1 MFSKPTTQPGV
12 YGTTPN
18 PYIANNS
25 MAPGSQQPLSFIT
38 PRNQPQSGQPPF
50 ITSPEIRTNNQQ
62 GQGNVLMVN
71 PATVTATTN
80 FKEEGKTLG
89 AIQIVIGLMHIGFGV
104 ILGLISAT
112 YDGVWNFASST
123 FDSGYPFWGGISF
136 IITGALS
143 VSGSKHLSLCL
154 IKGSLGMNIVSAIF
168 ALIGV
173 ILLLVDVNING
184 LPTQDFWAL
193 LSGKGISAIL
203 IIFSLLEFC
212 ITCTT
217 AHFATQEIAKWS
229 VLTIP
234 NVYATS
240 PLTPGF
246 ASAPPRSDGHPANV
260 IQY

>member
-1 MFSKPTTQPGV
+1 RMFSKPTTQPGV

-25 MAPGSQQPLSFIT
+25 MAPGSQQPLSFII

-89 AIQIVIGLMHIGFGV
+89 
-104 ILGLISAT
+104 
-112 YDGVWNFASST
+112 
-123 FDSGYPFWGGISF
+123 F
-136 IITGALS
+136 IITGTLS

-168 ALIGV
+168 ALTGV
-173 ILLLVDVNING
+173 ILLLVDVSING
-184 LPTQDFWAL
+184 LPTQDFWAV

-217 AHFATQEIAKWS
+217 AHFAMQEIAKWS

-246 ASAPPRSDGHPANV
+246 ASAPPRSDGHPANI

>member
-1 MFSKPTTQPGV
+1 RMFSKPTTQPGV

-89 AIQIVIGLMHIGFGV
+89 
-104 ILGLISAT
+104 
-112 YDGVWNFASST
+112 
-123 FDSGYPFWGGISF
+123 F